1 VKLVQ
6 YIKFAEHL
14 TYGASEHLRAP
25 RLILTGAERERVAAI
40 IERTKA
46 ELARRKRVA

>member
-1 VKLVQ
+1 MVNWSGVFPAVTTK
-6 YIKFAEHL
+6 I
-14 TYGASEHLRAP
+14 RAD
-25 RLILTGAERERVAAI
+25 V